1 MADKKSA
8 TIDDPIMMAS
18 DSDYDYGSTQKRAY
32 FTGDTF
38 VSGGATELYKPI
50 PEYEGIHRYDPTAEW
65 TEKEEKKLVRRLDKR
80 ICSWVCLMF
89 FALQLDRGNISQAL
103 SDGMLDDLGLNTN
116 DYNYGMMIFY
126 LCFLSAEVPSQMISK
141 KLGPDVWIPIQMVT
155 WSIIGICQGFVQ
167 DKQSFYATRA
177 LLGLIE
183 GGFIPDA
190 LLYLSY
196 FYTNKELPMRV
207 GFFYCASNGTFI
219 VAAFLAY
226 GILHMRSV
234 GGWEGWRW
242 LFVLEGTLTF
252 IIGVVSW
259 FYLPP
264 GPTQTAS
271 WFRGKDGWFTER
283 EEVIMV
289 NRVLRDD
296 PGKGGMHN
304 RQGLTLKL
312 LGDALMDYD
321 LWPLYMISWT
331 MLIPTNPVTA
341 YLTLNL
347 KALGFGTFETN
358 LLTIPGYVLFLVHLI
373 LISWYSEK
381 INNRMAIL
389 LYYSFWCF
397 VLLLTLE
404 LLPANA
410 SPWAWYSAT
419 ILMIG
424 FPYIH
429 SINVSLTS
437 RNAGSVRTRT
447 VGSAM
452 YNMICQASSVISSQ
466 IYRDDDKPLYRRGN
480 KVLLA
485 LVGWNV
491 VMTVFIKGYYIWRNK
506 TREQIW
512 DAMSDEE
519 KDEYLRTTK
528 DEGNKRYCFV
538 PILGPE
544 LEDWLHQPQFLNN
557 SIFSYHQLITS
568 VNLKRPLLA
577 PNAEME
583 SIWNKSSYDRP
594 ADIEGAFSIA
604 TNRGQLEWSDAD
616 KDIMRQAV
624 DAIVSSLEGNEGLTF
639 AEFEILAAYAARV
652 DPRIQLACL
661 DNLVDIIRTSRGSDL
676 LSKYDQRFLDFVVGI
691 QSGLD
696 FARGANP
703 GLCVPLGL
711 ADISQ
716 NVLCQAPTP
725 VELMQIPGGETT
737 RTWKTEFEE
746 VNGAGKYTSSVVETV
761 TGDAFMSGG
770 AYSTTSTT
778 SSSFT
783 PSITPMLGIHEPSVD
798 IKQSIEDFADLT
810 PEPGFNEGRF

>member
-1 MADKKSA
+1 MADKKS
-8 TIDDPIMMAS
+8 TNIDDPIIQAS

-252 IIGVVSW
+252 LIGVVSW

-312 LGDALMDYD
+312 LWDALMDYD

-331 MLIPTNPVTA
+331 MLVPTNPVTA

-358 LLTIPGYVLFLVHLI
+358 LLTIPGYVLFLAHLI

-381 INNRMAIL
+381 INNRMVIL

-506 TREQIW
+506 TRERIW
-512 DAMSDEE
+512 SAMSDEE
-519 KDEYLRTTK
+519 RDEYLRTTK
-528 DEGNKRYCFV
+528 DEGNHIDL
-538 PILGPE
+538 PIL
-544 LEDWLHQPQFLNN
+544 HFYSPQFLNTPISTCN
-557 SIFSYHQLITS
+557 LLTTS
-568 VNLKRPLLA
+568 TNLKIVIPA
-577 PNAEME
+577 SNTNME
-583 SIWNKSSYDRP
+583 SIWNKFSIDR
-594 ADIEGAFSIA
+594 AAIIEEAFSIA
-604 TNRGQLEWSDAD
+604 TERGQEEWSNAD
-616 KDIMRQAV
+616 KDVMSQAAN
-624 DAIVSSLEGNEGLTF
+624 DIVRSLGGDVGLTF
-639 AEFEILAAYAARV
+639 VEFEVLVAYAARAQ
-652 DPRIQLACL
+652 PERQLRFL
-661 DNLVDIIRTSRGSDL
+661 DNLVEVIRASRGIGSLTYYDEQFMEFVMSIHNDL
-676 LSKYDQRFLDFVVGI
+676 RDI
-691 QSGLD
+691 
-696 FARGANP
+696 ARRNAG
-703 GLCVPLGL
+703 LGL
-711 ADISQ
+711 SPGPNADIAQ
-716 NVLCQAPTP
+716 HVLYEGQAP
-725 VELMQIPGGETT
+725 VDSMQLPSGETT
-737 RTWKTEFEE
+737 RTWKSEYEE
-746 VNGAGKYTSSVVETV
+746 VSGEGKYTTSVVETV
-761 TGDAFMSGG
+761 TGDEFSGG

-778 SSSFT
+778 SSTFT
-783 PSITPMLGIHEPSVD
+783 PSRTPMLGNRNASVLESDGSNHRPVNPWDD
-798 IKQSIEDFADLT
+798 IFAGATL
-810 PEPGFNEGRF
+810 